1 MLNLRKKLPHQDQ
14 GFTLVEVL
22 VAILITTVFVAVA
35 MQAVVIAAVFKARAK
50 QFSEATNWIQEDV
63 ESVRQQATIVGYTT
77 LSAPPT
83 TSATTPPT
91 SSLSVPPATGFVAG
105 NQVQIGTISGT
116 LYTISTISSNT
127 ITVTPALTATQ
138 ISATPA
144 GTPVSVV
151 IGSTNTTLC
160 YANAQNNGFGSLLSN
175 NLLAVPSETSNSS
188 NPNSGT
194 KTITGGTYTL
204 TRIATPRSAAPFE
217 VLEITYSVA
226 QSTKPPVAILN
237 TEVIPNAAF
246 QCPPF

>member
-1 MLNLRKKLPHQDQ
+1 MLNLRKKLPHQDQDQ

-77 LSAPPT
+77 LSAAPT
-83 TSATTPPT
+83 TT
-91 SSLSVPPATGFVAG
+91 SLSLSSTAGFSAG

-116 LYTISTISSNT
+116 VYTISSPSGSTF
-127 ITVTPALTATQ
+127 TVTPALTATQ
-138 ISATPA
+138 ISATPV

-160 YANAQNNGFGSLLSN
+160 YASASTNGFGSLLRG
-175 NLLAVPSETSNSS
+175 NLPAVPSETSNSS

-204 TRIATPRSAAPFE
+204 TRIATPKSAAPFE

>member
-63 ESVRQQATIVGYTT
+63 ESVRQRATIVGYTT
-77 LSAPPT
+77 LSSAPT
-83 TSATTPPT
+83 TNATTTPPT
-91 SSLSVPPATGFVAG
+91 SSLSVPPATTGFVAG

-116 LYTISTISSNT
+116 LYTISTISGNT

-151 IGSTNTTLC
+151 TTGSTNTTLC
-160 YANAQNNGFGSLLSN
+160 YANASTNGFGSLLSN

-204 TRIATPRSAAPFE
+204 TRIATARSAAP
-217 VLEITYSVA
+217 
-226 QSTKPPVAILN
+226 
-237 TEVIPNAAF
+237 
-246 QCPPF
+246 